1 MSKRTTQT
9 NDRQKAIE
17 QKKRLEQLIIHLKM
31 NLVDLAKLS
40 GLNKNTLYHVGSGK
54 KSEITERSVARICHH
69 LEDKRGIV
77 VNPEWLLDG
86 VGEMIVENNS
96 SDNNIITKPVVE
108 EKQLG
113 KNTEE
118 REKKV
123 ESEGSFIESTKRI
136 LTANYNLVLTGA
148 PGTGKTFLA
157 QKIAKKM
164 EAETMFV
171 QFHPSYD
178 YTDFV
183 EGLRPIKKDKGEIG
197 FERKDGVFKAFCK
210 KAIEDNKKNFVCIID
225 EINRGEASKIFG
237 ELFYAIDPGY
247 RGKNDQLV
255 QTQYQN
261 LVPETDVFA
270 KGFYVPK
277 NVYILATMNDI
288 DRSVESMDFAMRRR
302 FSWKEVSPEDTQYML
317 DTEIQKYA
325 YEAKAAMKRL
335 NEVIAATD
343 GLGAAY
349 SIGPSYFLKIGV
361 YGGDF
366 NKLWMMNIEPLLKE
380 YLRGFRKAK
389 EILEKFHKAYNN
401 EEETQE
407 IIDEN

>member
-9 NDRQKAIE
+9 NDRQKAID
-17 QKKRLEQLIIHLKM
+17 QKKRLEQLVIHLKM
-31 NLVDLAKLS
+31 DMIDLAELAGLS
-40 GLNKNTLYHVGSGK
+40 KNTLYHVGSGK
-54 KSEITERSVARICHH
+54 KSEISKRSVARIYHH
-69 LEDKRGIV
+69 LKDKRGIEL
-77 VNPEWLLDG
+77 NREWLLDG
-86 VGEMIVENNS
+86 VGEMIIENNP
-96 SDNNIITKPVVE
+96 SDNNIITKSVVE

-123 ESEGSFIESTKRI
+123 ESEGSFIESIKRI

-210 KAIEDNKKNFVCIID
+210 KAIEDNKKNYVCIID

-247 RGKNDQLV
+247 RGENDQLV

-401 EEETQE
+401 EEVIQKF
-407 IIDEN
+407 IDEN